1 MKKCDSIFYGHLR
14 TDLEILIVLS
24 IHDLKLKRLS
34 VKNCSEKLIIFH
46 VLYHFYLRFYSPFIS
61 GLLYRSIA
69 DHNRSMHSRKTTSE
83 SDTTLLKAGQPHTAL
98 KVRKPKPRKIL
109 NTPTQKQEKRGQKS
123 RPTGRSEDIYFNL
136 SSYSCKD
143 RSTHKQPSTQTLIY
157 LALYGPNVSSSVWK
171 QEEISSTV
179 ISPVLT
185 ATRNHVWARE
195 S

>member
-46 VLYHFYLRFYSPFIS
+46 VLYYFYLRFYSPFIS

-83 SDTTLLKAGQPHTAL
+83 SDTTLLQAGQPHTAL

-109 NTPTQKQEKRGQKS
+109 NTPTDPKNKNKKKEDKRV
-123 RPTGRSEDIYFNL
+123 
-136 SSYSCKD
+136 D
-143 RSTHKQPSTQTLIY
+143 RLAVQRTFTL
-157 LALYGPNVSSSVWK
+157 
-171 QEEISSTV
+171 T
-179 ISPVLT
+179 
-185 ATRNHVWARE
+185 
-195 S
+195 